1 MLYSTGKQRYY
12 LILARNQPVRIIYQM
27 YVKISDFVQ
36 YLAVKAV
43 QEHKHTVK
51 NDVALGIKEDFK
63 LFHITK

>member
-1 MLYSTGKQRYY
+1 
-12 LILARNQPVRIIYQM
+12 M